1 MIRHV
6 VAWKLAAQDDEGK
19 AAQAA
24 AIQAALAPLPAII
37 PEIKSFSIGSNVA
50 YADSNWDI
58 CLVADYDDLAGLETY
73 QVHPEHLKA
82 VDIVRPLVSARAG
95 VDFEL

>member
-6 VAWKLAAQDDEGK
+6 VAWKIAAEDEESRV
-19 AAQAA
+19 AAVA
-24 AIQAALAPLPAII
+24 AIQAALAPLPGII
-37 PEIKSFSIGSNVA
+37 PEITSFSIGPNVA
-50 YADSNWDI
+50 YADKNWDI
-58 CLVADYDDLAGLETY
+58 CLVADYEDLDGLETY

-82 VDIVRPLVSARAG
+82 VDVVKPLVSARAS

>member
-6 VAWKLAAQDDEGK
+6 VAWKLAAEDEEGRV
-19 AAQAA
+19 AAAA
-24 AIQAALAPLPAII
+24 AIQAALAPLPAVI
-37 PEIKSFSIGSNVA
+37 PEIKTFSIGPNVA

-58 CLVADYDDLAGLETY
+58 CLVADYDDLDGLETY

-82 VDIVRPLVSARAG
+82 VDIVKPLVSARAS

>member
-6 VAWKLAAQDDEGK
+6 VAWKLAAEDEESRV
-19 AAQAA
+19 AAAA
-24 AIQAALAPLPAII
+24 AIQAALAPLPGII
-37 PEIKSFSIGSNVA
+37 PEIKSFSIGPNVA
-50 YADSNWDI
+50 YADTNWDI
-58 CLVADYDDLAGLETY
+58 CLVADYEDLDGLETY

-82 VDIVRPLVSARAG
+82 VDVVRPLVSARAS

>member
-6 VAWKLAAQDDEGK
+6 VAWKLNAPDEQGR

-24 AIQAALAPLPAII
+24 AIQAALAPLPGVI
-37 PEIKSFSIGSNVA
+37 PEIRSFSLGANVA
-50 YADSNWDI
+50 FPDTNWDL

-73 QVHPEHLKA
+73 QVHPEHVAATLVVK
-82 VDIVRPLVSARAG
+82 PLVSERAS

>member
-6 VAWKLAAQDDEGK
+6 VAWKLAAEDEESRV
-19 AAQAA
+19 AAAA

-50 YADSNWDI
+50 YADKNWDI
-58 CLVADYDDLAGLETY
+58 CLVETY
-73 QVHPEHLKA
+73 QVHPEHLAA
-82 VDIVRPLVSARAG
+82 VEVVKPLVSERAS